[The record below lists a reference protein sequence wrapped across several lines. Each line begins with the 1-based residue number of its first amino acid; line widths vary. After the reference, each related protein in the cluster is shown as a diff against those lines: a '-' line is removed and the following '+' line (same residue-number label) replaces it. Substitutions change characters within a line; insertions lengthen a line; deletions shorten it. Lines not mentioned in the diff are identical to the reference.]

1 MSAAPLAAAHFFTA
15 EPDHGALLDRNGD
28 GVADDL
34 RARLLVAGE
43 PSVEEWCELIHLAA
57 RLGLETGALSLPLG
71 LADGA
76 TLPEG
81 GRTLRFVAAGVEA
94 SAGAED
100 GWVVRGAAELRALW
114 GAGLGGAEAAMPV
127 SAGVVPDGGVDLA
140 RLYEADGLLRDDDGD
155 LTPDRVALTIVL
167 SRPPSAAV
175 GLALCDLAAR
185 LGMESAGLRFPL
197 AVPFGA
203 TLPPDTVLLWLA
215 APNPALGRPAPG
227 EGLVAVTP
235 DDQGRT
241 ALLVAGDDASAA
253 RLIRDLA
260 ATWPYRRA
268 WDARGVP
275 VADLLDDLAATL
287 HGEDAAG
294 RAALLAADLAA
305 LNPATPA
312 GELRLL
318 DDDPA
323 LRAVAEATIG
333 ARGLPLAVAAAPDD
347 ATAFV
352 DEWTDEWEVDRARRI
367 IQERVL
373 PDLDPTRPVDLLV
386 LVSESPAIR
395 RELSQEWA
403 ALLPAGSVVRVLSA
417 FKAGLSWLTEVV
429 APAWVPHGDV
439 AAVELRYRPFV
450 APDGEKYLD
459 LPIRWLQELY
469 PGDELLAAALGI
481 PVEAITLRE
490 AAEQEATYAAVALDE
505 DGIPLDVLTFS
516 PRSYGRPYLDNAP
529 DEGFVT
535 VTTGAVVARQGGR
548 VLCDVA
554 LPTDLDRFWDHYQGD
569 VLPRVHALIAG
580 ETGGT
585 PTADAQPFFAGLD
598 IDVWCS
604 EPNESLGLREELW
617 SSAEALHED
626 LYFGTLDAIAALG
639 NNQPASGT
647 LAPAAG
653 EALDAPGA
661 IRPFVHVAPGA
672 APRARIVLRRRLRHL
687 AELVADGRRQP
698 LGLLPDGARPKLATI
713 WATSRPDVPGFA
725 RIGVRLDGAD
735 ARMVAALRHL
745 AGAAAA
751 GGDGVVAEVAVPGE
765 EGPIAIVL
773 PMGEAPNKFGAEG
786 ADAPQSPPARTELS
800 ELPTA
805 PVTPEQLPAL
815 LAALPAPASA
825 RRVGRSYQGRAMP
838 AIELAKTG
846 GGAIW
851 SRHKASL
858 FKPTLLVIAR
868 HHANEPAST
877 HAALRLARLCGTD
890 PDYAALLDR
899 VNIAILPLANP
910 DGAALHAIMA
920 AEHPTWKLHAARY
933 NAVGRE
939 FARDHFDPATPWG
952 EARVRPRLWREWLP
966 DVVVDNHGVP
976 SHEWNQLFDGFGS
989 PPRFGVSYWLVSAL
1003 IYGILRY
1010 PPENVA
1016 IAEALRDRIAAAVAA
1031 DPDLRAGN
1039 AVHRALYDR
1048 WGFSRVPERFPAE
1061 YHRDMLWYF
1070 GPQPPD
1076 ARARPPRQPEAYYRA
1091 TAANLVTEVPDET
1104 AQGDYLHLVAHAH
1117 LVANRAILDLLAELA
1132 PPVERAVSTDAT
1144 GLRVLLRRQRP
1155 LVVE

>member
-1 MSAAPLAAAHFFTA
+1 MSAAPIDPARFFTTDA
-15 EPDHGALLDRNGD
+15 EQGALLDRNGD
-28 GVADDL
+28 GVPDDL
-34 RARLLVAGE
+34 RARLAVVGE

-71 LADGA
+71 LSDGV
-76 TLPEG
+76 TLPDG
-81 GRTLRFVAAGVEA
+81 GKVLRFVAA
-94 SAGAED
+94 SAGDASGLAD
-100 GWVVRGAAELRALW
+100 GWVVRSVAELRALW
-114 GAGLGGAEAAMPV
+114 GAGLGSGGAALPATATAATG
-127 SAGVVPDGGVDLA
+127 ATLDLA
-140 RLYEADGLLRDDDGD
+140 RLYDTDGLLRDDDGD

-167 SRPPSAAV
+167 SRAPSMTV

-203 TLPPDTVLLWLA
+203 PIPPGDVLLSI
-215 APNPALGRPAPG
+215 APPIPGLGRPAPG

-260 ATWPYRRA
+260 ATWPYPRA
-268 WDARGVP
+268 WDASGVP
-275 VADLLDDLAATL
+275 VADLLENLAATL

-305 LNPATPA
+305 LDPANAT

-323 LRAVAEATIG
+323 LRGAAEAAIG
-333 ARGLPLAVAAAPDD
+333 ARGLTLTVEAAPED
-347 ATAFV
+347 TVAFV

-367 IQERVL
+367 IRERVL
-373 PDLDPTRPVDLLV
+373 PDLDLSQPADLLV
-386 LVSESPAIR
+386 LVGESLAIR
-395 RELSQEWA
+395 QELAQEWA
-403 ALLPAGSVVRVLSA
+403 ALLPVGSAVRVLSA
-417 FKAGLSWLTEVV
+417 FKAGFSWLREIV
-429 APAWVPHGDV
+429 APAWAQHGDV
-439 AAVELRYRPFV
+439 AAVELRYRPFA
-450 APDGEKYLD
+450 APEGEKYLD

-469 PGDELLAAALGI
+469 PADEILASALGI

-490 AAEQEATYAAVALDE
+490 AADQAATYAAVALDA
-505 DGIPLDVLTFS
+505 DGIPLDVQTFS
-516 PRSYGRPYLDNAP
+516 PRSYGRPYLTNAP
-529 DEGFVT
+529 EEGFVT
-535 VTTGAVVARQGGR
+535 VTTGAIVARQGGR
-548 VLCDVA
+548 ILCDET
-554 LPTDLDRFWDHYQGD
+554 LPTDLDRFWGHYQGV
-569 VLPRVHALIAG
+569 VLPRVHALIAE

-626 LYFGTLDAIAALG
+626 LYFGTLDAIAVLG
-639 NNQPASGT
+639 SAAPASGT
-647 LAPAAG
+647 LAAAG
-653 EALDAPGA
+653 DGALDAPGA

-672 APRARIVLRRRLRHL
+672 APRSRIVLRRRLRHL
-687 AELVADGRRQP
+687 AELVSGEQRQP
-698 LGLLPDGARPKLATI
+698 LGMLPGGSRPQLAVS
-713 WATSRPDVPGFA
+713 WAVSRPDVPGFA
-725 RIGVRLDGAD
+725 RLGVSLVDAD
-735 ARMVAALRHL
+735 ARLVAALRHL
-745 AGAAAA
+745 AATATA
-751 GGDGVVAEVAVPGE
+751 GEDVSVAEITVPSE
-765 EGPIAIVL
+765 EAPIAVAL
-773 PMGEAPNKFGAEG
+773 PIGFSGLTTRAQAAEL
-786 ADAPQSPPARTELS
+786 AEQPDS
-800 ELPTA
+800 

-815 LAALPAPASA
+815 LAALPAPAIV
-825 RRVGRSYQGRAMP
+825 RRVGRSYEGREMP
-838 AIELAKTG
+838 TVELVKAG

-851 SRHKASL
+851 SRHKASV

-877 HAALRLARLCGTD
+877 HAALRLAWLCGTD
-890 PDYAALLDR
+890 PGYAALLDR
-899 VNIAILPLANP
+899 VNIAILPMANP
-910 DGAALHAIMA
+910 DGAALHALMM
-920 AEHPTWKLHAARY
+920 AEHPTWKHHAARY

-989 PPRFGVSYWLVSAL
+989 PPRFNVSYWLVSAL

-1010 PPENVA
+1010 PPEHAA
-1016 IAEALRDRIAAAVAA
+1016 ISEALRDRIAAAVTA
-1031 DPDLRAGN
+1031 DPDLHAGN
-1039 AVHRALYDR
+1039 TTHHALYNR
-1048 WGFSRVPERFPAE
+1048 WGYSRVPERFPAE
-1061 YHRDMLWYF
+1061 YHREMLWYF
-1070 GPQPPD
+1070 GPQSPD
-1076 ARARPPRQPEAYYRA
+1076 ARARSPRQPDAYYRV

-1104 AQGDYLHLVAHAH
+1104 AQGAYLHLVGHAH
-1117 LVANRAILDLLAELA
+1117 LVANRAILDLLAEAA
-1132 PPVERAVSTDAT
+1132 PPVERTVSTDAAGT
-1144 GLRVLLRRQRP
+1144 RVLLRRQRP
-1155 LVVE
+1155 LTVG

>member
-1 MSAAPLAAAHFFTA
+1 MPAAPPDPARFFTTD
-15 EPDHGALLDRNGD
+15 PDQGALLDRNGD
-28 GVADDL
+28 GVHDDL
-34 RARLLVAGE
+34 RARLLVVGE
-43 PSVEEWCELIHLAA
+43 PTTEEWCELIHLAA
-57 RLGLETGALSLPLG
+57 RLGLETGAVTLPFG
-71 LADGA
+71 LAGGDA
-76 TLPEG
+76 LPAG
-81 GRTLRFVAAGVEA
+81 GRALRFVAAG
-94 SAGAED
+94 AGDPSERDD

-114 GAGLGGAEAAMPV
+114 GAGL
-127 SAGVVPDGGVDLA
+127 DGGDATQPVPSTAAPVGTLDLA
-140 RLYEADGLLRDDDGD
+140 RLYETDGLLRDDDGD
-155 LTPDRVALTIVL
+155 LTPDRVALTIVF
-167 SRPPSAAV
+167 SRTPSVAV

-185 LGMESAGLRFPL
+185 LGMESAGLRFPI

-203 TLPPDTVLLWLA
+203 PLPPGVVPLSLA
-215 APNPALGRPAPG
+215 PPIPGLGRPAPG
-227 EGLVAVTP
+227 EALLAAIP

-241 ALLVAGDDASAA
+241 ALLVAGDDAAAA

-260 ATWPYRRA
+260 ATWPYPRA
-268 WDARGVP
+268 WDASGVP
-275 VADLLDDLAATL
+275 VADLLADLAATL

-305 LNPATPA
+305 LDPATPA

-323 LRAVAEATIG
+323 LRGAAEATI
-333 ARGLPLAVAAAPDD
+333 AQHGLPIAVVPAPED
-347 ATAFV
+347 AVAFV
-352 DEWTDEWEVDRARRI
+352 DEWTDEWEADRARRI
-367 IQERVL
+367 IRERVL
-373 PDLDPTRPVDLLV
+373 PNLDPAQPADLLV
-386 LVSESPAIR
+386 LVGEPPAIR
-395 RELSQEWA
+395 RELAREWA
-403 ALLPAGSVVRVLSA
+403 EVLPADSAVRVLSA
-417 FKAGLSWLTEVV
+417 FKAGLSWLIEVV
-429 APAWVPHGDV
+429 APAWAPHGDV

-450 APDGEKYLD
+450 APEGEKYLD

-481 PVEAITLRE
+481 PVAAITLRE
-490 AAEQEATYAAVALDE
+490 AADQEATYAAVALDA

-516 PRSYGRPYLDNAP
+516 PRSYGRPYLANAP
-529 DEGFVT
+529 DDGFVT

-548 VLCDVA
+548 ILCDVA
-554 LPTDLDRFWDHYQGD
+554 LPTDLDRFWDHYQGV
-569 VLPRVHALIAG
+569 VLPRLFAHIAD

-585 PTADAQPFFAGLD
+585 PTAAAQPFFAGLD

-626 LYFGTLDAIAALG
+626 LYFGTLDAIATLG
-639 NNQPASGT
+639 NAPPASGT
-647 LAPAAG
+647 LAPAGDA
-653 EALDAPGA
+653 ALDAPGA

-672 APRARIVLRRRLRHL
+672 APRSRIVLRRRLRHL
-687 AELVADGRRQP
+687 AELTSGGQRQP
-698 LGLLPDGARPKLATI
+698 LGTLLTGARPQLAVT
-713 WATSRPDVPGFA
+713 WAVSRDEVPGFA
-725 RIGVRLDGAD
+725 RLGVTLAGAD
-735 ARMVAALRHL
+735 ARMIAALRHL
-745 AGAAAA
+745 ASAAPT
-751 GGDGVVAEVAVPGE
+751 VVDRIVGEVTVLGE
-765 EGPIAIVL
+765 DVPIAI
-773 PMGEAPNKFGAEG
+773 A
-786 ADAPQSPPARTELS
+786 
-800 ELPTA
+800 LPTGVTGLKKIWA
-805 PVTPEQLPAL
+805 QAAEPADQPDSPVTPEQLPGL
-815 LAALPAPASA
+815 LAELPAPAIV
-825 RRVGRSYQGRAMP
+825 RHVGRSYEGRAMP
-838 AIELAKTG
+838 AIDLVKAVD
-846 GGAIW
+846 GAVW
-851 SRHKASL
+851 SRRKASL

-890 PDYAALLDR
+890 PGHAALLDR
-899 VNIAILPLANP
+899 VNIAILPMANP
-910 DGAALHAIMA
+910 DGAALHALMA
-920 AEHPTWKLHAARY
+920 AEHPTWKHHAARY

-1010 PPENVA
+1010 PPEHVA

-1031 DPDLRAGN
+1031 NPGLRAGN
-1039 AVHRALYDR
+1039 ATHRALYDR
-1048 WGFSRVPERFPAE
+1048 WGHSRVPERFPAD

-1076 ARARPPRQPEAYYRA
+1076 ARARSPHQPDAYHRV

-1117 LVANRAILDLLAELA
+1117 LVANRAILDLLAEAA
-1132 PPVERAVSTDAT
+1132 PTVERVVSDDAGGT
-1144 GLRVLLRRQRP
+1144 RVVLRRQRP
-1155 LVVE
+1155 ITVG